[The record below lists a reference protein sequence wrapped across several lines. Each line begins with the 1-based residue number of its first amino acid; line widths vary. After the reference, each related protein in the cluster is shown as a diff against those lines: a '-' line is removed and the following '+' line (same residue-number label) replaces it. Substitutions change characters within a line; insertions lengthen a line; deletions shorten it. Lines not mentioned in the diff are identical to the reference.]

1 MERLTISI
9 TFSQQRERRFATDIV
24 ERLLGLCCAEK
35 VYLAA
40 DGINCTNRFRVVR
53 GAQFYGSDRLMI
65 GARQGYPGRDGHVM
79 D

>member
-9 TFSQQRERRFATDIV
+9 TFSQQRERRFATDIAK
-24 ERLLGLCCAEK
+24 RLLGLCRAAK
-35 VYLAA
+35 IYLQRTVSTA
-40 DGINCTNRFRVVR
+40 IRFRVVY

>member
-9 TFSQQRERRFATDIV
+9 TFSQQRERRVAADIV
-24 ERLLGLCCAEK
+24 KTFVELCRAEK
-35 VYLAA
+35 IYLAA
-40 DGINCTNRFRVVR
+40 DSNLNSFLRVVR
-53 GAQFYGSDRLMI
+53 GAQFYGPDRLMI

>member
-24 ERLLGLCCAEK
+24 ERLLVVSFAEK
-35 VYLAA
+35 IYLQR
-40 DGINCTNRFRVVR
+40 TPTSNRFRVVR

>member
-9 TFSQQRERRFATDIV
+9 TFSQQRERRFATDIAQTFV
-24 ERLLGLCCAEK
+24 ELCRAEK
-35 VYLAA
+35 IYLVLLTP
-40 DGINCTNRFRVVR
+40 ISIRFRVVR